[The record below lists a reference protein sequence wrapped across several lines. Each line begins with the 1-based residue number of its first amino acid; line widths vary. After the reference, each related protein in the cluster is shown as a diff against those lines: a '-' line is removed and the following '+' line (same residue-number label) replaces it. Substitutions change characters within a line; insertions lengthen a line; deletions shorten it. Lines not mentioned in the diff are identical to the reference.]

1 MTKNNFID
9 ERYSRNRL
17 YITKEEQTLLA
28 QCKLVLGGS
37 GLGSIIA
44 ECALR
49 IGIENICIIDG
60 DTVELSNLNRQNYTK
75 KDVGKYKT
83 EVLYNRLKEI
93 NPNAQITYVTEFL
106 TENNIST
113 YLSGAS
119 VAVNALDFTSNV
131 PFCFDKF
138 CVAHNITV
146 LHPYNLGWAAFVTVV
161 NSEQSLLSQLGEEY
175 NFELKMGE
183 YIVDNL
189 RKEGIETL
197 WLNRIIETLKKEG
210 GNISQL
216 SVASW
221 ITAGLC
227 TRVLF
232 KIATRQDTKIFPE
245 YYYLSTL

>member
-1 MTKNNFID
+1 MTNNNFIA

-17 YITKEEQTLLA
+17 YITKEEQALLA
-28 QCKLVLGGS
+28 QCRLVLGGA

-49 IGIENICIIDG
+49 IGIENMCIIDG
-60 DTVELSNLNRQNYTK
+60 DTVELSNLNRQNYTER
-75 KDVGKYKT
+75 DIGRYKA

-93 NPNAQITYVTEFL
+93 NPNAKITYVTEFL

-113 YLSGAS
+113 YLSGAC
-119 VAVNALDFTSNV
+119 VAINALDFTSDA
-131 PFCFDKF
+131 PFRFDEF
-138 CVAHNITV
+138 CVAHNIMV

-161 NSEQSLLSQLGEEY
+161 NSKQSLLSQFGEESK
-175 NFELKMGE
+175 FELKMGE
-183 YIVDNL
+183 YIVNNL
-189 RKEGIETL
+189 RKNGVEIL
-197 WLNRIIETLKKEG
+197 WLSNIIEILRNRG
-210 GNISQL
+210 GNIPQL

-221 ITAGLC
+221 MTAGLC

-232 KIATRQDTKIFPE
+232 KIATRQDTRFFPE